1 MCFSAPWQKSKSIN
15 GWITRWIMYDPDI
28 VDSTCS
34 NEHELI
40 LIILIFISAHFDVR
54 ECENLFQGQP
64 WPWNNEEM
72 IQWLSS
78 RRNWRESVRCRHLYH
93 LQKLIS
99 DTRIANPRRKRFYLK
114 HSTMFHSFWFLFIF
128 IYLLVLVGISLLGV
142 VSPHHTELKIAKQ
155 YHFDRTHCT
164 VLLYSELYIAF
175 E

>member
-78 RRNWRESVRCRHLYH
+78 RRNWRESVRCR
-93 LQKLIS
+93 QKLIS

-155 YHFDRTHCT
+155 YHFDRTLCT